1 MAIHWVV
8 DQWTMWEKQ
17 SHKPP
22 MTGKGTQFHLSM
34 VKLRM
39 AQMALFY
46 PRFQWWFLMWWFNG
60 VIGILWTELCWKW
73 NMGFK
78 LLHTV
83 GMGSQASKYEDFHGH
98 LMAGSSSGPRGK
110 RYMGFTFDFHRFMM
124 DLWWIYGGLMRIDKD
139 FSQGFFWRL
148 FLGIFWESGEWLGG
162 PDGFHGGSH
171 QMMWM
176 TVVDSWRVVPFSVN
190 DISTF
195 FSTPKSYVSNFA
207 VSWGTTTLCVS
218 ENMTMAITSTSF
230 PLFKVPFQFWLLK
243 QIRWSVG

>member
-46 PRFQWWFLMWWFNG
+46 PSFQWWFLMWWFNG

-148 FLGIFWESGEWLGG
+148 FLGIKRVR
-162 PDGFHGGSH
+162 
-171 QMMWM
+171 WM
-176 TVVDSWRVVPFSVN
+176 TRGAWWFSWWNPSDDVDDRC
-190 DISTF
+190 
-195 FSTPKSYVSNFA
+195 
-207 VSWGTTTLCVS
+207 G
-218 ENMTMAITSTSF
+218 
-230 PLFKVPFQFWLLK
+230 LLK
-243 QIRWSVG
+243 GGFMGCRFFCIWGCPQVLSWFLFQSMTYRHFFLP